1 MENERVGKYINLKRK
16 ALRMTQQELADKL
29 GVTNKAVSK
38 WERGEGYPEVTLLTK
53 LAYVLNVTVDELLK
67 GEDSKESKVVANDSG
82 IKDIKILLLKSIFIS
97 IILVCTTFL
106 MLRVQTFFIRVQI
119 LTLVTV
125 ICCILNIAI
134 IIVNLEKRNISIK
147 EDKTIENRISIL
159 IWIWSGIIFGGIFIL
174 SLQVDINN
182 TFISNYRRE
191 ILLILGI
198 IASLLGTIKIKRK

>member
-16 ALRMTQQELADKL
+16 ALGMTQQELADKL

-97 IILVCTTFL
+97 IILFCITFL
-106 MLRVQTFFIRVQI
+106 MLREQTFFIRVQI

-125 ICCILNIAI
+125 ICCIVNIATI
-134 IIVNLEKRNISIK
+134 IIHLEKKNIPTT
-147 EDKTIENRISIL
+147 DKTIKNRLVILVWMWNAIIFAGLYILLPDKMINRFISENR
-159 IWIWSGIIFGGIFIL
+159 G
-174 SLQVDINN
+174 
-182 TFISNYRRE
+182 T
-191 ILLILGI
+191 ILLLVSIGI
-198 IASLLGTIKIKRK
+198 SVVGTLKLKRK

>member
-16 ALRMTQQELADKL
+16 ALGMTQQELADKL

-97 IILVCTTFL
+97 IILFCTTFL
-106 MLRVQTFFIRVQI
+106 MLRVQIFFIRVQI

-125 ICCILNIAI
+125 ICCIVNIAI

-159 IWIWSGIIFGGIFIL
+159 LWIWSGIIFGGIFIL
-174 SLQVDINN
+174 SLQVNANN

-191 ILLILGI
+191 ILFILGI
-198 IASLLGTIKIKRK
+198 ISPFLGTIKIKRK